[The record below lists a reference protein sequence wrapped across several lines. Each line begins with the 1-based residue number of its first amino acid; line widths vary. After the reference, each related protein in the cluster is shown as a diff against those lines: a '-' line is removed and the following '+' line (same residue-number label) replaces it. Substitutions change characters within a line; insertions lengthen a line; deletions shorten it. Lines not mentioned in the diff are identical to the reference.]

1 MYETV
6 LIGPHTTYFTTKGK
20 KTILLIG
27 DNHEQIFNPEYK
39 EKAKLA
45 NLGNNIYSYID
56 FFKNF
61 KTEERNELNTLVLL
75 ESRIDLYFNYSESSH
90 DINDDVWNK
99 RIKEEPSID
108 VLEDFLHIH
117 PGINVVPVDIR
128 FYGNYEFL
136 HNIRFEDLYKLLFD
150 DDTLYCFETIEE
162 CDMELLQTSM
172 LKQEDYEILNIFKR
186 VFENIDKSYI
196 EKIKK
201 FFIKRFIKGF
211 IHDIHSFMIEIY
223 TIGNILTLDEQDGT
237 IVIMGA
243 LHIETILAFLIDIG
257 YNTEDCQYKIDGE
270 PQEQISVFNRFQT
283 KKLKEI

>member
-6 LIGPHTTYFTTKGK
+6 LIGPHTTYFTTKGE

-27 DNHEQIFNPEYK
+27 DNHQEIFNPEYK

-61 KTEERNELNTLVLL
+61 KTEDRSESNTLVLL
-75 ESRIDLYFNYSESSH
+75 ETRADLYFNFPKSLH
-90 DINDDVWNK
+90 NINDDEWNK
-99 RIKEEPSID
+99 RIKKEPSID

-128 FYGNYEFL
+128 FYGEYEFL
-136 HNIRFEDLYKLLFD
+136 HNISFEDLYKLLFD
-150 DDTLYCFETIEE
+150 DDTLYCLETIEE

-172 LKQEDYEILNIFKR
+172 LKQQDYEILSKFKR
-186 VFENIDKSYI
+186 VFENIDKTDI
-196 EKIKK
+196 EKIKE
-201 FFIKRFIKGF
+201 FFIKKFIEGS

-223 TIGNILTLDEQDGT
+223 TIGNILTLNEQDST

-243 LHIETILAFLIDIG
+243 LHIETILDFLIDNK
-257 YNTEDCQYKIDGE
+257 YNIEDCQYKIDGE
-270 PQEQISVFNRFQT
+270 PQEQISVFNKYQT
-283 KKLKEI
+283 QKIKEI